1 MKAWFLRFPLR
12 EQLALLI
19 LAVAL
24 LFYFAVFL
32 ILIPLSDARQELRN
46 RNQAYFAKLVRV
58 DSMASELAAL
68 RARGG
73 SKQGSSQRN
82 LTTLLNRSAERFDL
96 QINRLQPNSRGA
108 VQLRFEGVAL
118 DNLLR
123 WIHSVETQ
131 ESLIVEELSFSQ
143 TATAGFVSANL
154 RLASGG

>member
-12 EQLALLI
+12 EQIALLVLALVLVAY
-19 LAVAL
+19 LALFL
-24 LFYFAVFL
+24 LVK
-32 ILIPLSDARQELRN
+32 PLADSRRELRE
-46 RNQAYFAKLVRV
+46 RNQAYVSKLVRV
-58 DSMASELAAL
+58 DSMAAELAAL

-73 SKQGSSQRN
+73 PTQGSRQRN
-82 LTTLLNRSAERFDL
+82 LTNLLNRSAERFDL

-154 RLASGG
+154 RIAAGG